1 MQIAAYSLML
11 TEKDCHFIS
20 ESWKERKWD
29 LAVKRRWN
37 MHDWDWIRIWVVFCA
52 LACHIGS
59 TQYVLHKVTRCDIV
73 KISRCCGKLSKFPW
87 KLFSVCTIHKAPAG
101 EMHPWL
107 SWKISYLLVLRVHSI
122 QSPRRYIVKKMQ
134 SWLQERSFE
143 LCPEDR
149 RVLRTLQGNAVELA
163 KSGCQSYPVRASSL
177 VTGHWS
183 LVSQYLKAT

>member
-1 MQIAAYSLML
+1 
-11 TEKDCHFIS
+11 
-20 ESWKERKWD
+20 
-29 LAVKRRWN
+29 

-107 SWKISYLLVLRVHSI
+107 SWKIPYLLVLRVHSI

-163 KSGCQSYPVRASSL
+163 KSGCQSYPIRASSL